1 MVKLLLLIY
10 QIFVTCIFKIIVLHQ
25 LGNLII
31 YLIYGITMHIIINC
45 EVKYQSR
52 VDQVKGLSTGDRFM
66 ASGSLMSD
74 DDGLIVSIDE
84 LVNQTGR
91 GSQDNRRSGSGRGG
105 RRGRSGRFRD

>member
-1 MVKLLLLIY
+1 MSQDIAKIT
-10 QIFVTCIFKIIVLHQ
+10 FSGTVTSEPREFTDDRDNPVLSFDVETSKSQ
-25 LGNLII
+25 L
-31 YLIYGITMHIIINC
+31 YC

-52 VDQVKGLSTGDRFM
+52 VDKVKGLAKGDRFM

-84 LVNQTGR
+84 LVNQSGR